1 MKFSLSSLSLA
12 LSLCTAVQAGEL
24 TETGDLA
31 QASRRPALAADLAEA
46 SGSAQVESPAQT
58 GSFAQAS
65 GPTLAVDLPQAEELV
80 ETDSNTQA
88 GDLVQ
93 DESPTLAAGFVQ
105 ADDST
110 ELSGSVQ
117 DNDPTLASGLAEA
130 GDLVQTASPA
140 QDSDLTEADR
150 PARVTDVM
158 ADHGYDVRTWRD
170 KLLVFSLGYEE
181 DTEFVDIISFYP
193 RCKAAIIETSKND
206 KEPEHENK
214 LSLTEVYNT
223 LAKRRGAEPNEMRL
237 VVFDVEKEDTET
249 DEVIAEIRRGRNV
262 GTWEEVRI
270 LLGEEEWDRILATE
284 YYVKLL
290 QVVNRPVQ
298 RIIIR
303 TRDHVDWR
311 GNVIYTNRIFFSLG
325 PLERKTPV
333 PGTTTEVLAT
343 ETYPE
348 VYEKDQEA
356 EFMALFAE
364 EDESEDELQAE
375 MAHKR
380 AN

>member
-24 TETGDLA
+24 TETGGLA

-46 SGSAQVESPAQT
+46 SGSAQVESP
-58 GSFAQAS
+58 
-65 GPTLAVDLPQAEELV
+65 TLTVDLPQAEELV

-93 DESPTLAAGFVQ
+93 
-105 ADDST
+105 AD
-110 ELSGSVQ
+110 
-117 DNDPTLASGLAEA
+117 
-130 GDLVQTASPA
+130 SPA

-158 ADHGYDVRTWRD
+158 RDHGYDVRTWRD
-170 KLLVFSLGYEE
+170 KLLVFSQGYEE
-181 DTEFVDIISFYP
+181 DTAFVDIISFYP

-206 KEPEHENK
+206 KEPEHKNK

-249 DEVIAEIRRGRNV
+249 DKVIAEIRKGRNF

-303 TRDHVDWR
+303 TRYHTDRWNR
-311 GNVIYTNRIFFSLG
+311 VIYTNRIFFSLG

-333 PGTTTEVLAT
+333 PGTTTEVSAT

-356 EFMALFAE
+356 EFMALLAE